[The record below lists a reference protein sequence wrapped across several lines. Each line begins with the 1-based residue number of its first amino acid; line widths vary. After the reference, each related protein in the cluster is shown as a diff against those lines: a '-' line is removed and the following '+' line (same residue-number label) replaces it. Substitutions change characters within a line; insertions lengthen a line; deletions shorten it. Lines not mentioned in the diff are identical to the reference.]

1 MCYIGVSTHYRQEA
15 DGCISIKLEGEIANP
30 DPMAAIAVDKTFFF
44 YYYFRAIRAMR
55 ASMRVNIT

>member
-15 DGCISIKLEGEIANP
+15 DGCVSIKLEGEIANP

-44 YYYFRAIRAMR
+44 II
-55 ASMRVNIT
+55 SGL